1 MSVFVQIDDQ
11 RIELQGEA
19 AEAELAR
26 QEKIKAK
33 FAEAMK
39 LVEQRA
45 AAKQSAR
52 DKLAAL
58 GLTDSEISAII
69 GL

>member
-26 QEKIKAK
+26 QQKAQEK
-33 FAEAMK
+33 FAKTMK
-39 LVEQRA
+39 LTEERV

-52 DKLAAL
+52 DKLTAL
-58 GLTDSEISAII
+58 GLTDTEINAIL

>member
-26 QEKIKAK
+26 QQKAQEK
-33 FAEAMK
+33 FAEAIKMTEER
-39 LVEQRA
+39 V

-52 DKLAAL
+52 DKLTAL
-58 GLTDSEISAII
+58 GLTDTEISAIL